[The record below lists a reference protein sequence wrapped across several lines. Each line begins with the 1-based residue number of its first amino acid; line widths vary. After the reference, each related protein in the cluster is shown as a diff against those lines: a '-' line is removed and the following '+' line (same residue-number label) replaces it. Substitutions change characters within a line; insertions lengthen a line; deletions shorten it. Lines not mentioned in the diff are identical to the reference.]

1 VVRFVEKPQFA
12 GEHGP
17 QVGEGWINGG
27 FFVLEPGILD
37 YIDDDDGSKWE
48 LAPLESLAKDGEL
61 MAFRH
66 ADFWQC
72 MDTLRDRMLLERLWN
87 NGKPPWTI

>member
-1 VVRFVEKPQFA
+1 
-12 GEHGP
+12 
-17 QVGEGWINGG
+17 
-27 FFVLEPGILD
+27 
-37 YIDDDDGSKWE
+37 
-48 LAPLESLAKDGEL
+48 

-87 NGKPPWTI
+87 NGNPPWTI